1 MTYSCTGHGAPNQ
14 SFIYEKKSKKLLRMF
29 AKRGPNRLA
38 DMLII
43 KSYENSPKRIEQ
55 YTQEGKLVIKWED
68 FYDTII
74 NDYPEFLL

>member
-1 MTYSCTGHGAPNQ
+1 
-14 SFIYEKKSKKLLRMF
+14 MF